1 MELFG
6 SPEWGME
13 THETGYV
20 HARSGAALAL
30 LRLGEAERARA
41 LAEAELADVR
51 ILGTPRAIG
60 VALRASGL
68 ARGGPEGMALLR
80 ESVTVLRESPAALER
95 AHALAA
101 LGGMLRRA
109 GHRRDAREPLAEALE
124 IAARCG
130 ARPLAARAREELVA
144 TGARPRRAWRT
155 GVEALTPQELRVARL
170 AAAGRTN
177 REIAVELYVTLKTVE
192 GHLARAYAKL
202 GIDGRAR
209 SRQGPGRVKTRVST
223 L

>member
-1 MELFG
+1 
-6 SPEWGME
+6 ME

-30 LRLGEAERARA
+30 LRLGEDERARA

-51 ILGTPRAIG
+51 ILGTPRATG

-68 ARGGPEGMALLR
+68 ARGGPEGTARLR

-95 AHALAA
+95 AHALLA

-109 GHRRDAREPLAEALE
+109 GRRRDAREPLAEALE

-130 ARPLAARAREELVA
+130 APPAGSA
-144 TGARPRRAWRT
+144 GARGAAGDRRAPRRAWRT

-177 REIAVELYVTLKTVE
+177 REIAFELYVTLKTVE
-192 GHLARAYAKL
+192 GHLARGLRQAR
-202 GIDGRAR
+202 DRRPAR